1 MFVLTLMRDN
11 VRTHPADFRKPR
23 LNALLD
29 ELNAKYANKIL
40 HNVGLGIRVYDVL
53 DASEET
59 VHMVQDGSSQSKVTF
74 RLVVY
79 RPFKGEILTGRVAHN
94 DPREGVRVSM
104 DFFDDIIIPPAFMQP
119 GTEFDEAEKLWVWRY
134 EGSDLYMDID
144 EPVRFRVEVEQ
155 FVDVGPV
162 RVGQVEAEGGAENE
176 ANKRPAPYS
185 LLVSIAEPGLG
196 LTAWW
201 E

>member
-1 MFVLTLMRDN
+1 MRDN

-23 LNALLD
+23 AQALVD

-40 HNVGLGIRVYDVL
+40 HNVGLGIRVWDVIE
-53 DASEET
+53 ASDEI

-79 RPFKGEILTGRVAHN
+79 RPFKGEILTGKVAKN
-94 DPREGVRVSM
+94 DPIEGVRVSM
-104 DFFDDIIIPPAFMQP
+104 EFFDDILIPPAFMQP
-119 GTEFDEAEKLWVWRY
+119 GTEFDEEEKLWVWRY
-134 EGSDLYMDID
+134 EGNDLYMDID
-144 EPVRFRVEVEQ
+144 EPIRFRLEVEQ

-162 RVGQVEAEGGAENE
+162 RQGDQEV
-176 ANKRPAPYS
+176 KRAAPYS
-185 LLVSIAEPGLG
+185 LMVSIAEPGLG

-201 E
+201 DG